1 MNVLTKGEVL
11 KMLTYTTL
19 EIRAGGQVKI
29 LGRLKY
35 KAELRGEINIKE
47 QYLGVVHTYA
57 VQ

>member
-1 MNVLTKGEVL
+1 
-11 KMLTYTTL
+11 MLTYTTL